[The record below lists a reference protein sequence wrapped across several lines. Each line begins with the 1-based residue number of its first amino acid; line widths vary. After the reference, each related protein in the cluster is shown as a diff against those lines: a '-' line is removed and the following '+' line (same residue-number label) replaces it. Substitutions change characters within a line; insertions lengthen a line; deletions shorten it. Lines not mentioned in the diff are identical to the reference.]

1 MYKLLFVLLLGAT
14 VEGEDRKAAGVRIV
28 GGSEAGPGEFPHQAA
43 VLLGVSLV
51 CSGALVRRDMVLT
64 AGHCCHGSV
73 ICHMNLVHVQYIVLV
88 CDRQVARNM
97 KVRVGSYHLYVEDE
111 GQTDIAVSTI
121 HLHPDYDAWT
131 LDHDLC
137 ILALAHKADTSRPT
151 IGLVSLPAAGEQVGP
166 GTVCLVSGWG
176 VSWDPAAVLLKA
188 EVAVLSPAECLL
200 AYDGVGITD
209 TVLCAGGAGSDFCDG
224 DSGRDTYGIYQQ
236 SRRRPQ
242 LGPSPG

>member
-1 MYKLLFVLLLGAT
+1 MY
-14 VEGEDRKAAGVRIV
+14 
-28 GGSEAGPGEFPHQAA
+28 Q
-43 VLLGVSLV
+43 
-51 CSGALVRRDMVLT
+51 
-64 AGHCCHGSV
+64 
-73 ICHMNLVHVQYIVLV
+73 VLV

-111 GQTDIAVSTI
+111 DQTDIAVSTI

-151 IGLVSLPAAGEQVGP
+151 IGLVSLPAAGEQVSP
-166 GTVCLVSGWG
+166 GTACLVSGWG

-200 AYDGVGITD
+200 AYDGVGVTD

-224 DSGRDTYGIYQQ
+224 DSGRDTYGIYQHYQ
-236 SRRRPQ
+236 QSSRRPL
-242 LGPSPG
+242 LGPSPC